1 MHTLKDY
8 SIFDSSSDGQDGG
21 AEADMNNLDTTIQV
35 SSNPTIRIHKDHH
48 LDQVIGDLQSATQTR
63 NMTKNLEEYGYPL
76 DEAVI
81 VAMSTIKEHYIDI
94 NEVHFLLFADG
105 IYNVWVEKAKE
116 LLPNLNGTE
125 TNSLTGHQNDNNQE
139 RSPLAAGRIGIN
151 MSIRLN
157 QYRNE
162 TNKKHEEWGGDQG
175 YNENGTVQPAYVA
188 DIWTEALNKPF
199 GSVPHALYKPVAAD
213 PVGDARSKVQKEIGK
228 EFVAMMASGTIRAC
242 EAAAVTT
249 KKVMPKFGHMN
260 AAKS

>member
-1 MHTLKDY
+1 PKSSPDDEKKVDDDQEKGDNVNSTNNVNAAGIEVNDVGAKTSIELRVDPNMHTLKDY

-116 LLPNLNGTE
+116 LLPNLACAFHNEGR
-125 TNSLTGHQNDNNQE
+125 E
-139 RSPLAAGRIGIN
+139 RERVQSHLE
-151 MSIRLN
+151 
-157 QYRNE
+157 RNE

-175 YNENGTVQPAYVA
+175 YNENGTVQVAYVLTLES
-188 DIWTEALNKPF
+188 I
-199 GSVPHALYKPVAAD
+199 AAC
-213 PVGDARSKVQKEIGK
+213 I
-228 EFVAMMASGTIRAC
+228 C
-242 EAAAVTT
+242 C
-249 KKVMPKFGHMN
+249 
-260 AAKS
+260 